1 MRRIPIVQGEHAV
14 VAEPH
19 VVVSTVLGS
28 CIAVCLQ
35 DSVAHVGGMNH
46 FLLGEPV
53 TGHELSPQDMQ
64 RYGVHAMEML
74 INGLMQ
80 KGAARDRLKAHIY
93 GGANVVAGLGAI
105 GSHNAAFARR
115 FCRTEGISIVHE
127 DVGGSF
133 ARRVEFL
140 PYEGKSRC
148 SRVAHAPA
156 PPAIA
161 KPVPMPAASGELEL
175 F

>member
-1 MRRIPIVQGEHAV
+1 MRRMSIVQGEHAV

-19 VVVSTVLGS
+19 VILSTVLGS

-35 DSVAHVGGMNH
+35 DSTARIGGMNH
-46 FLLGEPV
+46 FLLSEPGNGADV
-53 TGHELSPQDMQ
+53 APADLQ
-64 RYGVHAMEML
+64 RYGVHAMEVL
-74 INGLMQ
+74 INALMA
-80 KGAARDRLKAHIY
+80 KGASRDRLRAHIY
-93 GGANVVAGLGAI
+93 GGANVVAGLGQI

-127 DVGGSF
+127 DVGGSV

-140 PYEGKSRC
+140 PFEGKSRC
-148 SRVAHAPA
+148 THVNHPPPVAAPTRPIA
-156 PPAIA
+156 IPA
-161 KPVPMPAASGELEL
+161 KSGELEL

>member
-1 MRRIPIVQGEHAV
+1 MRRVSIVQGEHAV
-14 VAEPH
+14 ISEPH

-35 DSVAHVGGMNH
+35 DAVAHIGGMNH
-46 FLLGEPV
+46 FLLSEPGSAAEV
-53 TGHELSPQDMQ
+53 APHDLQK
-64 RYGVHAMEML
+64 YGVHAMEVL
-74 INGLMQ
+74 INAMMVR
-80 KGAARDRLKAHIY
+80 GAVRERLRAHIY
-93 GGANVVAGLGAI
+93 GGANVVAGLGQI

-133 ARRVEFL
+133 ARRIEFM

-148 SRVAHAPA
+148 ARIAQAPA
-156 PPAIA
+156 VAAPP
-161 KPVPMPAASGELEL
+161 KPLPMPAKSGELEL

>member
-1 MRRIPIVQGEHAV
+1 MRRIAIVQGEHAV

-19 VVVSTVLGS
+19 VIVSTVLGS

-35 DSVAHVGGMNH
+35 DPVARVGGMNH

-53 TGHELSPQDMQ
+53 GGHEVGPHDMQ

-74 INGLMQ
+74 INAMMAR
-80 KGAARDRLKAHIY
+80 GAVRERLRAHLY
-93 GGANVVAGLGAI
+93 GGANIVAGLGSI
-105 GSHNAAFARR
+105 GTHNAAFARR
-115 FCRTEGISIVHE
+115 FCRTEGISIAHE

-140 PYEGKSRC
+140 PYDGKSRC
-148 SRVAHAPA
+148 ARTVQG
-156 PPAIA
+156 PPAAIPA
-161 KPVPMPAASGELEL
+161 RPVPAAQSGELEL